1 MKLYIVAKPFDE
13 IKQFLPVYIT
23 THKNKAQIFWD
34 SYTDESINLIFA
46 FLAISQTLTIILA
59 AIAAISLVASLVI
72 SIKNDVINRP
82 TCLGREK
89 SFIDLSQNKEAKKEV
104 PDQIKSM
111 KKMSTS
117 ILDDK

>member
-1 MKLYIVAKPFDE
+1 MHNICYYK
-13 IKQFLPVYIT
+13 T
-23 THKNKAQIFWD
+23 KNNVCQEKIIFF
-34 SYTDESINLIFA
+34 TINLIFA